1 VFHTASVRADAL
13 RRRENGMWPDG
24 PERVMD
30 GGLTV
35 SGIGLRAPLVDL
47 YPVTGLR
54 HQGG

>member
-1 VFHTASVRADAL
+1 MFHTASVRADAL